1 MAGRKKSRC
10 RWILENR
17 RANMVVGT
25 LFLIVAGMAALFFLT
40 NDKKPLAVSAP
51 VITVN
56 AEYNAAETN
65 PLTENLDEEVTDA
78 VTKYYERQKENSDYV
93 ETYGNLTVYMK
104 KGKYQNTYVAFARYD
119 MKIKDIYTAVPG
131 LGTLYVDKDAEGNI
145 RINAKVEDEEMLKCV
160 ADITA
165 HEDVQELFQSVEAA
179 YARAIQSDAMLAEAL
194 NDLQTAAGF

>member
-10 RWILENR
+10 RWVLENR
-17 RANMVVGT
+17 RANMVVAV

-51 VITVN
+51 VLAMN

-65 PLTENLDEEVTDA
+65 PLTENLDEEVTEA

-93 ETYGNLTVYMK
+93 EAYGNLTMFMK
-104 KGKYQNTYVAFARYD
+104 RGKYQDTYVVFAKYD

-131 LGTLYVDKDAEGNI
+131 LGTLFVDKDENGNI
-145 RINAKVEDEEMLKCV
+145 RVNAKAEDAETQKCI

-165 HEDVQELFQSVEAA
+165 HKDVQVLFENVETA
-179 YARAIQSDAMLAEAL
+179 YARAVQSDAMLAEAL
-194 NDLQTAAGF
+194 RDLQSAAGY